1 MPLRIR
7 WFPGDCRQ
15 IKICMKQTFELVG
28 FTACSHGSRMR
39 AAVHAFQLG
48 ACKRNSRG
56 VSPLPLNGAERS
68 VAWVLEWAENQKRR
82 EDLATSGNITVPVE
96 PWDKSESGKV
106 TILDILVHGIG
117 KPLDRVTAGRPQSGG
132 SLPEAGGMGPKAGP
146 EQGP

>member
-1 MPLRIR
+1 M
-7 WFPGDCRQ
+7 
-15 IKICMKQTFELVG
+15 
-28 FTACSHGSRMR
+28 
-39 AAVHAFQLG
+39 
-48 ACKRNSRG
+48 
-56 VSPLPLNGAERS
+56 NGAERS